1 MKINKLMKRQKKVTS
16 RGLGLGVT
24 LIENKNK
31 NKLEKNF
38 LEIYINKKQ

>member
-16 RGLGLGVT
+16 RGLGVT